1 MSDMLFRQQ
10 CFLETMH
17 IGLTSTS
24 GAGTHVRKPQLTPVR
39 KSPCTILFRFKMLVD
54 WYRISC
60 LIDGIRF
67 IGKCH
72 SILLVSQTSL
82 GFTSYIHTS
91 TALLGLAVPASLGAL
106 VSVGSVVS
114 PCWPAAP
121 LPAAVPV
128 PDARKPFPERFLDV
142 VAG

>member
-1 MSDMLFRQQ
+1 MLFTQR
-10 CFLETMH
+10 CFLGTMH
-17 IGLTSTS
+17 ICLTSTS
-24 GAGTHVRKPQLTPVR
+24 GAGAHVRKTQLTPVR
-39 KSPCTILFRFKMLVD
+39 KSPCTFLFRFKMLVD

-106 VSVGSVVS
+106 VSVGRHCQPV
-114 PCWPAAP
+114 
-121 LPAAVPV
+121 LPGSASSCRRPG
-128 PDARKPFPERFLDV
+128 PGRP
-142 VAG
+142 